1 MQYKMKNNER
11 IKTKSSEM
19 EKKVKQLTQMVEQ
32 HKRGK
37 ASGIYAVCSAHPLV
51 LESAIRYAHANHTP
65 LLIEATSN
73 QVDQFGGYTGMTPAD
88 FRDFV
93 CQLADSLGFPQSE
106 LILGGDHLG
115 PNRWQNQ
122 PAAQAM
128 ANADDLIKSYVAAGF
143 KKIHLDCSMSCA
155 DDPVPLTDEIVA
167 ERAARL
173 AKVAEETNQQ
183 HFGESDLVYVIGT
196 EVPVPGGA
204 HETLTELEVTT
215 PEAAR
220 ATLEAHRHA
229 FEKQGLNAIWPRIV
243 ALVVQPGVEFD
254 HTHII
259 DYQPQ
264 KALALSKMVEA
275 YDTLV
280 FEAHSTDYQTPQS
293 LRQLVKDHFAIL
305 KVGPALTFALRE
317 ALFSLAA
324 IEEELLP
331 AKTCSGLRH
340 VLESVMLDRPEY
352 WQSHYHG
359 DGHARRLARGY
370 SYSDRV
376 RYYWPDSQ
384 IDDAF
389 ERLVRNLADEP
400 IPLPLISQYLPL
412 QYVKVREGNINA
424 TPRELIIS
432 HIQDI
437 LQQYHAACHGTTL
450 HNE

>member
-128 ANADDLIKSYVAAGF
+128 ANADDLIKSYVSAGF

-173 AKVAEETNQQ
+173 AKVAEETSQQ

>member
-1 MQYKMKNNER
+1 MKHL
-11 IKTKSSEM
+11 TK
-19 EKKVKQLTQMVEQ
+19 MVEQ

-37 ASGIYAVCSAHPLV
+37 ANGIYAVCSAHPIV
-51 LESAIRYAHANHTP
+51 LEAAIRYAHANHTP

-88 FRDFV
+88 FRSFV
-93 CQLADSLGFPQSE
+93 CRLAESLDFSQDM

-115 PNRWQNQ
+115 PNRWQNL
-122 PAAQAM
+122 PAEQAM

-155 DDPVPLTDEIVA
+155 NDPVPLTDEIVA

-173 AKVAEETNQQ
+173 AKVAEETCMA

-204 HETLTELEVTT
+204 HETLTDLAVTT
-215 PEAAR
+215 PDAAR
-220 ATLEAHRHA
+220 ATLQAHYHA
-229 FEKQGLNAIWPRIV
+229 FEKHGLEGIWPRII

-264 KALALSKMVEA
+264 KAVALSKMVED

-293 LRQLVKDHFAIL
+293 LRQLVIDHFAIL

-331 AKTCSGLRH
+331 AKACSGLRH

-359 DGHARRLARGY
+359 DGNARRLARGY

-384 IDDAF
+384 IDEAF
-389 ERLVRNLADEP
+389 ERLVRNLADDP

-412 QYVKVREGNINA
+412 QYVKVREGDLSA
-424 TPRELIIS
+424 TPRELIIN
-432 HIQDI
+432 HIQNI
-437 LQQYHAACHGTTL
+437 LQQYHCACLGAPAR
-450 HNE
+450 NA

>member
-1 MQYKMKNNER
+1 VKHL
-11 IKTKSSEM
+11 TK
-19 EKKVKQLTQMVEQ
+19 MVEQ

-37 ASGIYAVCSAHPLV
+37 ANGIYAVCSAHPIV
-51 LESAIRYAHANHTP
+51 LEAAISYAHANHTP

-88 FRDFV
+88 FRSFV
-93 CQLADSLGFPQSE
+93 CRLADSLDFSQDM

-115 PNRWQNQ
+115 PNRWQNL
-122 PAAQAM
+122 PAEQAM

-155 DDPVPLTDEIVA
+155 NDPVPLTDEIVA

-173 AKVAEETNQQ
+173 AKVAEETCMA

-204 HETLTELEVTT
+204 HETLTDLAVTT
-215 PEAAR
+215 PDAAR
-220 ATLEAHRHA
+220 ATLQAHYHA
-229 FEKQGLNAIWPRIV
+229 FEKHGLEGIWPRII

-264 KALALSKMVEA
+264 KAVALSKMVED

-293 LRQLVKDHFAIL
+293 LRQLVIDHFAIL

-331 AKTCSGLRH
+331 AKACSGLRH

-359 DGHARRLARGY
+359 DGNARRLARGY

-384 IDDAF
+384 IDEAF
-389 ERLVRNLADEP
+389 ERLVRNLADDP

-412 QYVKVREGNINA
+412 QYVKVREGDLSA
-424 TPRELIIS
+424 TPRELIIN

-437 LQQYHAACHGTTL
+437 LQQYHCACLGAPAR
-450 HNE
+450 NA

>member
-1 MQYKMKNNER
+1 MKHL
-11 IKTKSSEM
+11 TK
-19 EKKVKQLTQMVEQ
+19 MVEQ

-37 ASGIYAVCSAHPLV
+37 ANGIYAVCSAHPIV
-51 LESAIRYAHANHTP
+51 LEAAIRYAHANHTP

-88 FRDFV
+88 FRSFV
-93 CQLADSLGFPQSE
+93 CRLAESLDFSQDM

-115 PNRWQNQ
+115 PNRWQNL
-122 PAAQAM
+122 PAEQAM

-155 DDPVPLTDEIVA
+155 NDPVPLTDEIVA

-173 AKVAEETNQQ
+173 AKVAEETCMA

-204 HETLTELEVTT
+204 HETLTDLAVTT
-215 PEAAR
+215 PDAAR
-220 ATLEAHRHA
+220 ATLQAHYHA
-229 FEKQGLNAIWPRIV
+229 FEKHGLEGIWPRII

-264 KALALSKMVEA
+264 KAVALSKMVED

-293 LRQLVKDHFAIL
+293 LRQLVIDHFAIL

-331 AKTCSGLRH
+331 AKACSGLRH

-359 DGHARRLARGY
+359 DGNARRLARGY

-384 IDDAF
+384 IDEAF
-389 ERLVRNLADEP
+389 ERLVRNLADDP

-412 QYVKVREGNINA
+412 QYVKVREGDLSA
-424 TPRELIIS
+424 TPRELIIN

-437 LQQYHAACHGTTL
+437 LQQYHCACLGAPDR
-450 HNE
+450 NA

>member
-1 MQYKMKNNER
+1 
-11 IKTKSSEM
+11 
-19 EKKVKQLTQMVEQ
+19 MVEQ

-37 ASGIYAVCSAHPLV
+37 ANGIYAVCSAHPIV
-51 LESAIRYAHANHTP
+51 LEAAIRYAHANHTP

-88 FRDFV
+88 FRSFV
-93 CQLADSLGFPQSE
+93 CRLADSLDFSQDM

-115 PNRWQNQ
+115 PNRWQNL
-122 PAAQAM
+122 PAEQAM

-155 DDPVPLTDEIVA
+155 NDPVPLTDEIVA

-173 AKVAEETNQQ
+173 AKVAEETCMA

-204 HETLTELEVTT
+204 HETLTDLAVTT
-215 PEAAR
+215 PDAAR
-220 ATLEAHRHA
+220 ATLQAHYHA
-229 FEKQGLNAIWPRIV
+229 FEKHGLEGIWPRII

-264 KALALSKMVEA
+264 KAVALSKMVED

-293 LRQLVKDHFAIL
+293 LRQLVIDHFAIL

-331 AKTCSGLRH
+331 AKACSGLRH

-359 DGHARRLARGY
+359 DGNARRLARGY

-384 IDDAF
+384 IDEAF
-389 ERLVRNLADEP
+389 ERLVHNLADDP

-412 QYVKVREGNINA
+412 QYVKVREGDLSA
-424 TPRELIIS
+424 TPRELIIN

-437 LQQYHAACHGTTL
+437 LQQYHCACLGAPAR
-450 HNE
+450 NA

>member
-1 MQYKMKNNER
+1 
-11 IKTKSSEM
+11 
-19 EKKVKQLTQMVEQ
+19 MVEQ
-32 HKRGK
+32 HKRGNTN
-37 ASGIYAVCSAHPLV
+37 GIYAVCSAHPLV
-51 LESAIRYAHANHTP
+51 LEAAIRYAHANHTP

-88 FRDFV
+88 FRGFV
-93 CQLADSLGFPQSE
+93 YQLADSLNFPQSQ

-115 PNRWQNQ
+115 PNRWQNL

-155 DDPVPLTDEIVA
+155 NDPIPLTDEIVA

-173 AKVAEETNQQ
+173 AKIAEETCRE

-215 PEAAR
+215 PDAAR

-229 FEKQGLNAIWPRIV
+229 FEKQGLSAIWPRIIG
-243 ALVVQPGVEFD
+243 LVVQPGVEFD

-264 KALALSKMVEA
+264 KAIALSAMVEA

-331 AKTCSGLRH
+331 AKTSSGLRH

-359 DGHARRLARGY
+359 DGNARRLARGY

-376 RYYWPDSQ
+376 RYYWPDQQ
-384 IDDAF
+384 IDEAF
-389 ERLVRNLADEP
+389 ARLVRNLADDP

-412 QYVKVREGNINA
+412 QYARVREGDLNA

-432 HIQDI
+432 HIQDV
-437 LQQYHAACHGTTL
+437 LQQYHAACQGVTSQ
-450 HNE
+450 NA

>member
-1 MQYKMKNNER
+1 MKH
-11 IKTKSSEM
+11 
-19 EKKVKQLTQMVEQ
+19 LTEMVEQ
-32 HKRGK
+32 HKRGNTN
-37 ASGIYAVCSAHPLV
+37 GIYAVCSAHPLV
-51 LESAIRYAHANHTP
+51 LEAAIRYAHANHTP

-88 FRDFV
+88 FRGFV
-93 CQLADSLGFPQSE
+93 YQLADSLNFPQSQ

-115 PNRWQNQ
+115 PNRWQNL

-155 DDPVPLTDEIVA
+155 NDPIPLTDEIVA

-173 AKVAEETNQQ
+173 AKIAEETCRE

-215 PEAAR
+215 PDAAR
-220 ATLEAHRHA
+220 ATQEAHRHA
-229 FEKQGLNAIWPRIV
+229 FEKQGLSAIWPRIIG
-243 ALVVQPGVEFD
+243 LVVQPGVEFD

-264 KALALSKMVEA
+264 KAIALSAMVEA

-331 AKTCSGLRH
+331 AKTSSGLRH

-359 DGHARRLARGY
+359 DGNARRLARGY

-376 RYYWPDSQ
+376 RYYWPDQQ
-384 IDDAF
+384 IDEAF
-389 ERLVRNLADEP
+389 ARLVRNLADDP

-412 QYVKVREGNINA
+412 QYARVREGDLNA

-432 HIQDI
+432 HIQDV
-437 LQQYHAACHGTTL
+437 LQQYHAACQGVTSQ
-450 HNE
+450 NA

>member
-1 MQYKMKNNER
+1 
-11 IKTKSSEM
+11 
-19 EKKVKQLTQMVEQ
+19 MVEQ

-37 ASGIYAVCSAHPLV
+37 ANGIYAVCSAHPIV
-51 LESAIRYAHANHTP
+51 LEAAIRYAHANHTP

-88 FRDFV
+88 FRSFV
-93 CQLADSLGFPQSE
+93 CRLADSLDFSQDM

-115 PNRWQNQ
+115 PNRWQNL
-122 PAAQAM
+122 PAEQAM

-155 DDPVPLTDEIVA
+155 NDPVPLTDEIVA

-173 AKVAEETNQQ
+173 AKVAEETCMA

-204 HETLTELEVTT
+204 HETLTDLAVTT
-215 PEAAR
+215 PDAAR
-220 ATLEAHRHA
+220 ATLQAHYHA
-229 FEKQGLNAIWPRIV
+229 FEKHGLEGIWPRII

-264 KALALSKMVEA
+264 KAVALSKMVED

-293 LRQLVKDHFAIL
+293 LRQLVIDHFAIL

-331 AKTCSGLRH
+331 AKACSGLRH

-359 DGHARRLARGY
+359 DGNARRLARGY

-384 IDDAF
+384 IDEAF
-389 ERLVRNLADEP
+389 ERLVRNLADDP

-412 QYVKVREGNINA
+412 QYVKVREGDLSA
-424 TPRELIIS
+424 TPRELIIN

-437 LQQYHAACHGTTL
+437 LQQYHCACLGAPAR
-450 HNE
+450 NA

>member
-1 MQYKMKNNER
+1 MKHL
-11 IKTKSSEM
+11 TK
-19 EKKVKQLTQMVEQ
+19 MVEQ

-37 ASGIYAVCSAHPLV
+37 ANGIYAVCSAHPIV
-51 LESAIRYAHANHTP
+51 LEAAIRYAHANHTP

-88 FRDFV
+88 FRSFV
-93 CQLADSLGFPQSE
+93 CRLADSLDFSQDM

-115 PNRWQNQ
+115 PNRWQNL
-122 PAAQAM
+122 PAEQAM

-155 DDPVPLTDEIVA
+155 NDPVPLTDEIVA

-173 AKVAEETNQQ
+173 AKVAEETCMA

-204 HETLTELEVTT
+204 HETLTDLAVTT
-215 PEAAR
+215 PDAAR
-220 ATLEAHRHA
+220 ATLQAHYHA
-229 FEKQGLNAIWPRIV
+229 FEKHGMEGIWPRII

-264 KALALSKMVEA
+264 KAVALSKMVED

-293 LRQLVKDHFAIL
+293 LRQLVIDHFAIL

-331 AKTCSGLRH
+331 AKACSGLRH

-359 DGHARRLARGY
+359 DGNARRLARGY

-384 IDDAF
+384 IDEAF
-389 ERLVRNLADEP
+389 ERLVRNLADDP

-412 QYVKVREGNINA
+412 QYVKVREGDLSA
-424 TPRELIIS
+424 TPRELIIN

-437 LQQYHAACHGTTL
+437 LQQYHCACLGAPAR
-450 HNE
+450 NA

>member
-1 MQYKMKNNER
+1 
-11 IKTKSSEM
+11 M

-37 ASGIYAVCSAHPLV
+37 ASGIYAVCSAHSLV

-173 AKVAEETNQQ
+173 AKVAEETCQQ

>member
-173 AKVAEETNQQ
+173 AKVAEETSQQ

-359 DGHARRLARGY
+359 GGHARRLARGY

>member
-1 MQYKMKNNER
+1 MKHL
-11 IKTKSSEM
+11 TK
-19 EKKVKQLTQMVEQ
+19 MVEQ

-37 ASGIYAVCSAHPLV
+37 ANGIYAVCSAHPIV
-51 LESAIRYAHANHTP
+51 LEAAIRYAHANHTP

-88 FRDFV
+88 FRSFV
-93 CQLADSLGFPQSE
+93 CRLSDSLDFSQDM

-115 PNRWQNQ
+115 PNRWQNL
-122 PAAQAM
+122 PAEQAM

-155 DDPVPLTDEIVA
+155 NDPVPLTDEIVA

-173 AKVAEETNQQ
+173 AKVAEETCMA

-204 HETLTELEVTT
+204 HETLTDLAVTT
-215 PEAAR
+215 PDAAR
-220 ATLEAHRHA
+220 ATLQAHYHA
-229 FEKQGLNAIWPRIV
+229 FEKHGLEGIWPRII

-264 KALALSKMVEA
+264 KAVALSKMVED

-293 LRQLVKDHFAIL
+293 LRQLVIDHFAIL

-331 AKTCSGLRH
+331 AKACSGLRH

-359 DGHARRLARGY
+359 DGNARRLARGY

-384 IDDAF
+384 IDEAF
-389 ERLVRNLADEP
+389 ERLVRNLADDP

-412 QYVKVREGNINA
+412 QYVKVREGDLSA
-424 TPRELIIS
+424 TPRELIIN

-437 LQQYHAACHGTTL
+437 LQQYHCACLGAPAR
-450 HNE
+450 NA

>member
-1 MQYKMKNNER
+1 MSKLSDLER
-11 IKTKSSEM
+11 
-19 EKKVKQLTQMVEQ
+19 KVKHLTKMVEQ

-37 ASGIYAVCSAHPLV
+37 ANGIYAVCSAHPVV
-51 LESAIRYAHANHTP
+51 LEATIRYAHANHTP

-88 FRDFV
+88 FRGFV
-93 CQLADSLGFPQSE
+93 CHLADSLNFSQDM

-115 PNRWQNQ
+115 PNRWQNL
-122 PAAQAM
+122 PAEEAM
-128 ANADDLIKSYVAAGF
+128 ANADDLIKSYVIAGF

-155 DDPVPLTDEIVA
+155 NDPVPLTDDIVA

-173 AKVAEETNQQ
+173 AKIAEETCMA

-204 HETLTELEVTT
+204 HETLTELAVTT
-215 PEAAR
+215 PDAAR
-220 ATLEAHRHA
+220 ATLQAHYHA
-229 FEKQGLNAIWPRIV
+229 FEKRGLEGIWPRII

-264 KALALSKMVEA
+264 KAVALSKMVED

-293 LRQLVKDHFAIL
+293 LRQLVIDHFAIL

-331 AKTCSGLRH
+331 AKACSGLRH

-359 DGHARRLARGY
+359 DGNARRLARGY

-384 IDDAF
+384 IDEAF
-389 ERLVRNLADEP
+389 ERLVRNLADDP

-412 QYVKVREGNINA
+412 QYVKVREGDLSA
-424 TPRELIIS
+424 TPRELIIN

-437 LQQYHAACHGTTL
+437 LQQYHCACLGAPDR
-450 HNE
+450 NA

>member
-1 MQYKMKNNER
+1 MKHL
-11 IKTKSSEM
+11 TK
-19 EKKVKQLTQMVEQ
+19 MVEQ

-37 ASGIYAVCSAHPLV
+37 ANGIYAVCSAHPIV
-51 LESAIRYAHANHTP
+51 LEAAIRYAHANHTP

-88 FRDFV
+88 FRSFV
-93 CQLADSLGFPQSE
+93 CRLADSLDFSQDM

-115 PNRWQNQ
+115 PNRWQNL
-122 PAAQAM
+122 PAEQAM

-155 DDPVPLTDEIVA
+155 NDPVPLTDEIVA

-173 AKVAEETNQQ
+173 AKVAEETCMA

-204 HETLTELEVTT
+204 HETLTDLAVTT
-215 PEAAR
+215 PDAAR
-220 ATLEAHRHA
+220 ATLQAHYHA
-229 FEKQGLNAIWPRIV
+229 FEKHGLEGIWPRII

-264 KALALSKMVEA
+264 KAVALSKMVED

-293 LRQLVKDHFAIL
+293 LRQLVIDHFAIL

-331 AKTCSGLRH
+331 AKACSGLRH

-359 DGHARRLARGY
+359 DGNARRLARGY

-384 IDDAF
+384 IDEAF
-389 ERLVRNLADEP
+389 KRLVRNLADDP

-412 QYVKVREGNINA
+412 QYVKVREGDLSA
-424 TPRELIIS
+424 TPRELIIN

-437 LQQYHAACHGTTL
+437 LQQYHCACLGAPAR
-450 HNE
+450 NA

>member
-1 MQYKMKNNER
+1 MTER
-11 IKTKSSEM
+11 
-19 EKKVKQLTQMVEQ
+19 VEQ

-37 ASGIYAVCSAHPLV
+37 TNGIYAVCSAHPLV
-51 LESAIRYAHANHTP
+51 LEAALRYAHKHQSP
-65 LLIEATSN
+65 LLVEATSN

-88 FRDFV
+88 FRGFIGS
-93 CQLADSLGFPQSE
+93 LADSLGFPQSQ

-115 PNRWQNQ
+115 PNRWQNL
-122 PAAQAM
+122 PADQAM
-128 ANADDLIKSYVAAGF
+128 NNADVLIKSYVAAGF

-155 DDPVPLTDEIVA
+155 NDPVPLTDEIVA

-173 AKVAEETNQQ
+173 ARIAEETCCE
-183 HFGESDLVYVIGT
+183 HFGEADLVYVIGT

-215 PEAAR
+215 PDAAR
-220 ATLEAHRHA
+220 KTLEAHRHA
-229 FEKQGLNAIWPRIV
+229 FEKQGLNSIWPRIIG
-243 ALVVQPGVEFD
+243 LVVQPGVEFD
-254 HTHII
+254 HTHVI

-264 KALALSKMVEA
+264 KAEALSAMVEA
-275 YDTLV
+275 YDRLI

-331 AKTCSGLRH
+331 AKAGSGLRQI
-340 VLESVMLDRPEY
+340 LESVMIDRPEY

-359 DGHARRLARGY
+359 DGNARRFARGY
-370 SYSDRV
+370 SYSDRI
-376 RYYWPDSQ
+376 RYYWPDQ
-384 IDDAF
+384 HIDDAF
-389 ERLVRNLADEP
+389 ARLVRNLADEP

-412 QYVKVREGNINA
+412 QYVKVREGVLKA
-424 TPRELIIS
+424 APRDLIID

-437 LQQYHAACHGTTL
+437 LRQYHTACQEESPAT
-450 HNE
+450 